1 MIIAS
6 AEAEYKQGNCKQEY
20 MVVIA
25 ELAKQEEVGVNER
38 YKYSDVPG
46 KNSKNKKQRCHKEYF
61 LYKLVLIKIW
71 DGKPLKSRHG
81 VSETFK
87 MKIL

>member
-6 AEAEYKQGNCKQEY
+6 AEAEYKQGNCKQEC

-46 KNSKNKKQRCHKEYF
+46 KNSKNKK
-61 LYKLVLIKIW
+61 
-71 DGKPLKSRHG
+71 
-81 VSETFK
+81 
-87 MKIL
+87 